1 MYKKVDNSPGFVKDM
16 KTGVILNTNQSDIKR
31 KKELLAKAKQ
41 DKLEL
46 EKLKSDDVSRNVS
59 IPGNKTKTATVTQEP
74 VKEDVKKPK
83 LVVEED
89 DDELPF

>member
-46 EKLKSDDVSRNVS
+46 EKLKSDVAEIKDMLMRL
-59 IPGNKTKTATVTQEP
+59 INKE
-74 VKEDVKKPK
+74 
-83 LVVEED
+83 
-89 DDELPF
+89 

>member
-16 KTGVILNTNQSDIKR
+16 KTGVILNTNQNDIKR

-46 EKLKSDDVSRNVS
+46 EKLKSDVAEIKDMLMRL
-59 IPGNKTKTATVTQEP
+59 INKE
-74 VKEDVKKPK
+74 
-83 LVVEED
+83 
-89 DDELPF
+89 